1 MNAVVTKKRCAVY
14 TRVST
19 DERLDQSFNSLDAQ
33 REAGQAYIVSQR
45 AEGWMPVGDDYDDGG
60 YSGGNM
66 ERPALKRLMAEHGEA
81 VIAAIAIA
89 ARRPVD
95 WVAGLDLDEA
105 VRLAEAV
112 FGVNADFFIRR
123 LLPSVTQAA
132 ARIGQTLESP
142 TRGAMPFNG

>member
-1 MNAVVTKKRCAVY
+1 MGNDMFAALPPVPLSIEIAGERIDLTPLKVGEVPAFARAVQPIA
-14 TRVST
+14 
-19 DERLDQSFNSLDAQ
+19 
-33 REAGQAYIVSQR
+33 AGLSASPD
-45 AEGWMPVGDDYDDGG
+45 WL
-60 YSGGNM
+60 
-66 ERPALKRLMAEHGEA
+66 ALLADHGEA

-89 ARRPVD
+89 TRRPVV

-142 TRGAMPFNG
+142 TPGVTPSSA

>member
-1 MNAVVTKKRCAVY
+1 MGNDTFAVLPPVPVFIEIAGERIDLTPIKVGELPAFARAVQP
-14 TRVST
+14 
-19 DERLDQSFNSLDAQ
+19 LAASLSASPD
-33 REAGQAYIVSQR
+33 
-45 AEGWMPVGDDYDDGG
+45 WL
-60 YSGGNM
+60 
-66 ERPALKRLMAEHGEA
+66 ALLAEHGEA

-89 ARRPVD
+89 TRRPVE

-142 TRGAMPFNG
+142 TRGAMPSNG

>member
-1 MNAVVTKKRCAVY
+1 MGNDMFAALPPVPLSIEIAGERIDLSPLKVGEVPAFARAVQPIAVGL
-14 TRVST
+14 SASP
-19 DERLDQSFNSLDAQ
+19 DWL
-33 REAGQAYIVSQR
+33 
-45 AEGWMPVGDDYDDGG
+45 
-60 YSGGNM
+60 
-66 ERPALKRLMAEHGEA
+66 ALLAEHGEA

-89 ARRPVD
+89 TRRPVD

-132 ARIGQTLESP
+132 ARIGQALESP
-142 TRGAMPFNG
+142 TTGAMPSSA